1 MGFIRLAEEVERKR
15 YNKNETDKVYC
26 GMKTRNRSPVLGTAI
41 GVAAVLI
48 GSPTF
53 ILVRVLR
60 HHNAFEQLLLRSPFF
75 LCTALL
81 FAVPRWCSCRNSTT
95 TEDDD
100 CQLKKV
106 LISLGWKGLIGCLF
120 LAFQSIAIVVSLLLT
135 RMSNVAFIINTS
147 PIFCA
152 VSDRFLLKE
161 PIKNHTLLMIC
172 VGLIAIGIILGGDF
186 DGDSSLMLGNAIAL
200 INPISWTIFWAVVRR
215 NSSSEVGID
224 GGDVGNDFG
233 GGSSSCASNK
243 RWDDLLV
250 FQLGSGAIIM
260 ITGGIGIAFGAS
272 WKDPN
277 EIPLDW
283 FTYWIYGGIVLP
295 LCVTLFSLAPMFIST
310 TEMGI
315 LKMLEMV
322 LIPIYGY
329 FYADEVPTV
338 NGYIG
343 GSILLATLLIH
354 GYLTM
359 KEQNICDGDGDAN
372 NGGANNGDAIVSG
385 NGAGSLEL
393 EQKIV
398 L

>member
-1 MGFIRLAEEVERKR
+1 
-15 YNKNETDKVYC
+15 
-26 GMKTRNRSPVLGTAI
+26 MKTRNRSPVLGTAI

-100 CQLKKV
+100 YQLKKV

-152 VSDRFLLKE
+152 V
-161 PIKNHTLLMIC
+161 C

-283 FTYWIYGGIVLP
+283 FTYWIYGGVVLP

-372 NGGANNGDAIVSG
+372 NGGANNGDANDAIVS
-385 NGAGSLEL
+385 GAGSLEL